1 MLNNKKV
8 DEKNLDQPAI
18 PCGLIAKSFFNDTF
32 ELFKCHED
40 DCDTK
45 PELRIKIAIAQNDI
59 AWTSDVQD
67 KFKNIVSPP
76 KSSDGTAQTY
86 MDI

>member
-8 DEKNLDQPAI
+8 DERNLDQPAI

-40 DCDTK
+40 DCDT
-45 PELRIKIAIAQNDI
+45 
-59 AWTSDVQD
+59 
-67 KFKNIVSPP
+67 
-76 KSSDGTAQTY
+76 
-86 MDI
+86 